1 MVIAFHVAS
10 DIFRADN
17 NRCRMTAQIPVDD
30 PPMNLGFAVRVVNR
44 NHRRDSSLPCG
55 ETSVKIGM
63 VEVTMHQIY
72 TLTPNK
78 LNQSRHHSPVE
89 PAPVHQA
96 QFHYRNIHRD
106 QLVAHYSTLDY
117 A

>member
-1 MVIAFHVAS
+1 MVIALHVPS

-17 NRCRMTAQIPVDD
+17 NRCRMMAQIPVDD
-30 PPMNLGFAVRVVNR
+30 PPMNLGFAVSVVNR

-55 ETSVKIGM
+55 ETPVKIGM

-89 PAPVHQA
+89 PSLAHEA
-96 QFHYRNIHRD
+96 QSHHRNIHGGQRAAD
-106 QLVAHYSTLDY
+106 SSPLA
-117 A
+117 

>member
-1 MVIAFHVAS
+1 MVIALHVAP

-30 PPMNLGFAVRVVNR
+30 PAMNLGFAVSVVNR
-44 NHRRDSSLPCG
+44 NHRRDSSLPCS
-55 ETSVKIGM
+55 ETPVKIGM

-78 LNQSRHHSPVE
+78 LNQSRRSEEHTSELQSLRH
-89 PAPVHQA
+89 
-96 QFHYRNIHRD
+96 
-106 QLVAHYSTLDY
+106 LVCRLLLEKKKKKNKKHLQQ
-117 A
+117 